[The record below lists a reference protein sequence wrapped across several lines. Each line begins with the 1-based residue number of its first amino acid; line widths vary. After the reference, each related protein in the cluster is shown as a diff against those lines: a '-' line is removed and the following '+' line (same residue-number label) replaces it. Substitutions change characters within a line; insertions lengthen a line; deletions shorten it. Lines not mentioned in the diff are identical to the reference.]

1 MVYLPYSTH
10 NKLFNFQGTMK
21 LLFFSNYF
29 LKVDLR
35 HNCVI
40 ESVLTVAMLY
50 NAIHYSY
57 IYHFAMY
64 FQNKYYPKDSAKD
77 ALCKGRVRV
86 QLKQSDA
93 SFVNEKFQSSKL
105 IYKLSVHHM
114 TVLNAVVLYYYWL
127 NFHYL
132 SFQLYMYNHSLR
144 TKEKNIL
151 YFE

>member
-1 MVYLPYSTH
+1 MINKLLMVYLPYSTH

-40 ESVLTVAMLY
+40 ESVLTVAMLC

-105 IYKLSVHHM
+105 IYKLS
-114 TVLNAVVLYYYWL
+114 
-127 NFHYL
+127 
-132 SFQLYMYNHSLR
+132 
-144 TKEKNIL
+144 
-151 YFE
+151 

>member
-1 MVYLPYSTH
+1 
-10 NKLFNFQGTMK
+10 
-21 LLFFSNYF
+21 
-29 LKVDLR
+29 
-35 HNCVI
+35 
-40 ESVLTVAMLY
+40 
-50 NAIHYSY
+50 
-57 IYHFAMY
+57 MY

-105 IYKLSVHHM
+105 TYKLSVHHT
-114 TVLNAVVLYYYWL
+114 TVLNAVVLYYYWF
-127 NFHYL
+127 NFHYPF
-132 SFQLYMYNHSLR
+132 FQLHMYNHSLR

>member
-1 MVYLPYSTH
+1 
-10 NKLFNFQGTMK
+10 MK

-64 FQNKYYPKDSAKD
+64 FQNKFYPKDSAKD

-132 SFQLYMYNHSLR
+132 SFQLYMYNHSLQ

>member
-1 MVYLPYSTH
+1 
-10 NKLFNFQGTMK
+10 
-21 LLFFSNYF
+21 
-29 LKVDLR
+29 
-35 HNCVI
+35 
-40 ESVLTVAMLY
+40 MLC
-50 NAIHYSY
+50 NAILYSY

-132 SFQLYMYNHSLR
+132 SFQLYMYNHSLQ

-151 YFE
+151 YFEWNNDTYILLQIFFSILKLIIFCLMKYQNIKAKMFFPYSKT